1 MQLWELIINNAEA
14 NSKGSVLLETKEK
27 HLGTLQQLHKKN
39 GAAPLRK
46 LKNCGIPHNRT
57 MRMGY

>member
-14 NSKGSVLLETKEK
+14 NSKRSVLLETKEK

-46 LKNCGIPHNRT
+46 LKNSHNTT